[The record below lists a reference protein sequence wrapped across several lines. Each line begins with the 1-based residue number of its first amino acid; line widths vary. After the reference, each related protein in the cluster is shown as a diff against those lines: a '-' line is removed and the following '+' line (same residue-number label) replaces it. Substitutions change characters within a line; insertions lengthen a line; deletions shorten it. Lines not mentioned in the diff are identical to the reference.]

1 MDQQEPFFHD
11 LKQLR
16 VAQGITLADISSKT
30 RINQRFLEALE
41 AGEFTF
47 LPHTYIR
54 LFLRSYCQEI
64 GSNFE
69 EVAQQLETYL
79 GNTATLPSMLEG
91 DEKIDVTALQQVG
104 ESDLDRSP
112 ATLRRDFI
120 TGAVIF
126 VSLVVITIF
135 ARRAYLNPEEVATA
149 QPAAVRTET
158 PAPRPEPSVAEPAQT
173 ASPPARS
180 LTVAPNTRPVV
191 PVESTLE
198 LEDRLFAQDR
208 LVAHLLERVRLTPP
222 VRLTLMSR
230 DNIVLQPYSNGKAAT
245 AFNLTVA
252 EARQWTIKEVLVLR
266 TPSIHLLR
274 GDLNGVPIDFG
285 EATGLGILRVTPS
298 GVYEVFGYAAPE

>member
-1 MDQQEPFFHD
+1 MDNQEPFFHD

-16 VAQGITLADISSKT
+16 VAQGITLEDISSKT

-41 AGEFTF
+41 AGELTI

-79 GNTATLPSMLEG
+79 GKT
-91 DEKIDVTALQQVG
+91 VTIPTQTDGEQETGVSPKKQVS

-126 VSLVVITIF
+126 VSLVVITVF
-135 ARRAYLNPEEVATA
+135 ARRAYLDPVEDQPA
-149 QPAAVRTET
+149 QPAPTRTET
-158 PAPRPEPSVAEPAQT
+158 PVPRPERSVAEPA
-173 ASPPARS
+173 APESPPTRS

-198 LEDRLFAQDR
+198 LEDRLFSQDR
-208 LVAHLLERVRLTPP
+208 LVAHLLERVLLTPP
-222 VRLTLMSR
+222 VRLTLMAR
-230 DNIVLQPYSNGKAAT
+230 DNIVLQPYSSGKGAT

-252 EARQWTIKEVLVLR
+252 EARQWTIKEELVLR

-285 EATGLGILRVTPS
+285 EATGLGMLRVTPS
-298 GVYEVFGYAAPE
+298 GVYEVSGYAAPE